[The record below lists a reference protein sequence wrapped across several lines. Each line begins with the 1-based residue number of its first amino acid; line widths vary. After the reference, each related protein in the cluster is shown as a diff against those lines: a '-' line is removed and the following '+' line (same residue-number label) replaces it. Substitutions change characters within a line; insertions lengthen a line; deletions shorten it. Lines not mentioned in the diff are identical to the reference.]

1 MWHVITDVDEI
12 ESFDTIENAKNFI
25 KQLLD
30 PDGDNL
36 REDQIILL
44 EGKIF
49 NVSRNTAI
57 KISEIHK
64 KKTGKANNEK
74 K

>member
-1 MWHVITDVDEI
+1 MWHVITGVDEI
-12 ESFDTIENAKNFI
+12 ESFDTIEDAKKFI
-25 KQLLD
+25 ISLLD

-36 REDQIILL
+36 IEDQIVLL

-49 NVSRNTAI
+49 NVSRNTTI

-64 KKTGKANNEK
+64 KKIGKVNNEK